1 MIKNERQYRNVK
13 AHARRF
19 AASVRAIE
27 EGLADN
33 HAADPLIAKAQK
45 DAMESQIADLESE
58 LREYDDLKRMI
69 RALDVLEA
77 EYVPPPALAE
87 ARMALGMTAKDLAER
102 VGLEEREIRV
112 YEETGYASATVS
124 RVAEVASALR
134 ACRDEMDSAVSE

>member
-1 MIKNERQYRNVK
+1 MIKNERQYSVAK

-33 HAADPLIAKAQK
+33 LAANPLIAKAQK
-45 DAMESQIADLESE
+45 DAMESQIADLENE
-58 LREYDDLKRMI
+58 LREYDDLKRMV
-69 RALDVLEA
+69 RALDGLDA

-102 VGLEEREIRV
+102 VGLEEREIRI
-112 YEETGYASATVS
+112 YEETGYATATVS